1 MMRAYDETY
10 LEGAMQALG
19 DMMDY
24 AVRGLGFRPEL
35 FYSLFLGSKVADA
48 MGNGHPKYVA
58 GMSGYE
64 LAIRVLTEMSD
75 LEPDREPDMPGNP
88 GEAFWAGWVLAW
100 FQWNTALPFSY
111 IETHGLDIKT
121 VLGLYAP
128 LHEADLT
135 KVLEVGKERM
145 RTWALL
151 GSRSDR

>member
-1 MMRAYDETY
+1 
-10 LEGAMQALG
+10 MQALG

-100 FQWNTALPFSY
+100 FQWNTSLPFSY

-135 KVLEVGKERM
+135 KVLAVGRTRM
-145 RTWALL
+145 REWHCQVADLIDEFRN
-151 GSRSDR
+151 S